1 LKNVSVVGVHWGLL
15 AKHEPETVTSTWEG
29 IFRLVEQGKFRG
41 TVFEGKYKGLADVGR
56 ALEDLETRK
65 TWGKVVV
72 DMPEEEERARL

>member
-1 LKNVSVVGVHWGLL
+1 MHWGLL

-29 IFRLVEQGKFRG
+29 IFKLVEQRKFRG